1 MKFTIY
7 YSRSGF
13 GLAKDARILR
23 DALSTLGYS
32 AEICELALGGKTRI
46 NGLTKKCFQLL
57 RIVGVL
63 FFYRKLQ
70 RALLGKPKDV
80 SVYLEKIFYQK
91 LFRHQNHIL
100 IPNQEWFSPSD
111 FSLLGFIDIV
121 WTKTEFAKKVFVEF
135 KKQTYFIGFSS
146 AAEAVSSLPKA
157 RNYFFSRIGKG
168 QFRGAQLL
176 VDVWRCHPEWP
187 PLKLVIDPSRCPDN
201 PPPNV
206 EYINS
211 FPREADFIHLSQS
224 SLFHIYATETEGFGH
239 SINEALIYGSVVL
252 VTNAPP
258 MNEIAQPQCAILLDA
273 EYSGQKYFSPRFAV
287 KEAALEAAVYEVLAM
302 GEEEIARIS
311 QNAMARSRELQQCF
325 LHTLEEQVKRI

>member
-23 DALSTLGYS
+23 DTLSTLGYS
-32 AEICELALGGKTRI
+32 AEICELALGGKSRFDD
-46 NGLTKKCFQLL
+46 LTKKCFQFL
-57 RIVGVL
+57 RIIGVL

-70 RALLGKPKDV
+70 RALLGNPENV
-80 SVYLEKIFYQK
+80 SVYLEKIFYPK
-91 LFRHQNHIL
+91 LFRHQKHIF
-100 IPNQEWFSPSD
+100 IPNQEWFSPND
-111 FSLLGFIDIV
+111 FSLLDFIDIV

-135 KKQTYFIGFSS
+135 KKQTYFVGFTS
-146 AAEAVSSLPKA
+146 ATEAVASMPKA

-176 VDVWRCHPEWP
+176 VDVWRRHPEWP

-201 PPPNV
+201 PPANV
-206 EYINS
+206 EYISS
-211 FPREADFIHLSQS
+211 FPREADFILLSQS

-239 SINEALIYGSVVL
+239 SINEALSYGSVVL

-287 KEAALEAAVYEVLAM
+287 KETALEAAVYDVLAM
-302 GEEEIARIS
+302 DEQEIARIS
-311 QNAMARSRELQQCF
+311 QNAIARSRELQQCF
-325 LHTLEEQVKRI
+325 LHTLDQQVKRI